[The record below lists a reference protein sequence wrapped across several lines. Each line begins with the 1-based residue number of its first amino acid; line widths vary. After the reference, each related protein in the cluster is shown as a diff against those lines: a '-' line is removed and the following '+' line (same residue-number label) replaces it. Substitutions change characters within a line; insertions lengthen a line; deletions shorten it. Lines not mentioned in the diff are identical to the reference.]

1 MKKEIKVKKWIY
13 ILMMIGLFVGVC
25 TIVYANVINIEKEEQ
40 IKQLR
45 QNSYEQMEEKEVY
58 RNRCRM
64 LEELI
69 EGSGLVVDDCECN

>member
-1 MKKEIKVKKWIY
+1 MKKEVEVKKWLY
-13 ILMMIGLFVGVC
+13 IFMMVAMLIGVC
-25 TIVYANVINIEKEEQ
+25 TLVYVNREMIEKEEQ

-64 LEELI
+64 LEELV
-69 EGSGLVVDDCECN
+69 EGSGMVVDDCECN

>member
-1 MKKEIKVKKWIY
+1 MKKEVEVKKWLY
-13 ILMMIGLFVGVC
+13 IFMMVAMLIGVC
-25 TIVYANVINIEKEEQ
+25 TLVYVNREMIEKEEQ

-64 LEELI
+64 LEDLI
-69 EGSGLVVDDCECN
+69 EGSGMVVDDCECN